1 MKKFFLMLA
10 ITLPCLMTSCIKD
23 EAANK
28 ECDIESAWV
37 EGEAYA
43 QYFYDAAEMRKEYI
57 SSTQTDITFTV
68 RSLISL
74 SKEIPLNLKLTPG
87 ATVTPA
93 NGSMQDF
100 TAGPVSYTV
109 TSEDGQWQRTYRVIF
124 VEPAMP
130 MSKLSFEN
138 VEVRIPANNNGN
150 SYHHFYEIDASGT
163 RRDIWDSG
171 NLGALMLRTNANPEE
186 LPTYS
191 TSDGYS
197 GKAVCLNTQST
208 GNLGAMFGKP
218 IAAGNLFLGK
228 FDMNKAFSETLKT
241 TQFGIEFDREP
252 FRVTGYYKYAPGPTF
267 TDMNQKTVE
276 GRVDEADIY
285 AVFYRNRDAEGNPYY
300 LYGDDVDSEEKLK
313 ANPQVYKI
321 ARVASLPPTDQ
332 WTRFE
337 MFFEG
342 RDADD
347 ELVKNLGFN
356 LALVFSSSKRGAYF
370 EGAVGST
377 LYVDE
382 VEVSFEK

>member
-57 SSTQTDITFTV
+57 SSTQTEITFTV

-100 TAGPVSYTV
+100 TAGPVTYTV

>member
-100 TAGPVSYTV
+100 TAGPVTYTV

-138 VEVRIPANNNGN
+138 VEVRTPANNNGN

>member
-100 TAGPVSYTV
+100 TAGPVTYTV

-300 LYGDDVDSEEKLK
+300 LYGDDVDSEDKLK

>member
-93 NGSMQDF
+93 NGSKQDF
-100 TAGPVSYTV
+100 TAGPVTYTV

>member
-93 NGSMQDF
+93 NGSKQDF
-100 TAGPVSYTV
+100 TAGPVTYTV

-321 ARVASLPPTDQ
+321 ARVASLPPTDK

>member
-100 TAGPVSYTV
+100 TAGPVTYTV

>member
-10 ITLPCLMTSCIKD
+10 VTLPCLMTSCIKD

-100 TAGPVSYTV
+100 TAGPVTYTV

-138 VEVRIPANNNGN
+138 VEVRIPANKNGN

>member
-100 TAGPVSYTV
+100 TAGPVTYTV

-138 VEVRIPANNNGN
+138 VEVRTPANNNGN

-321 ARVASLPPTDQ
+321 ARVASLPPTDK

>member
-93 NGSMQDF
+93 NGSKQDF
-100 TAGPVSYTV
+100 TAGPVTYTV

-138 VEVRIPANNNGN
+138 VEVRTPANNNGN

>member
-100 TAGPVSYTV
+100 TAGPVTYTV

-321 ARVASLPPTDQ
+321 ARVASLPPTDK

>member
-93 NGSMQDF
+93 NGSKQDF
-100 TAGPVSYTV
+100 TAGPVTYTV
-109 TSEDGQWQRTYRVIF
+109 TSEDGQWQRTYKVVF

-321 ARVASLPPTDQ
+321 ARVASLPPTDK

>member
-1 MKKFFLMLA
+1 MRKFFWMLVV
-10 ITLPCLMTSCIKD
+10 TLPCLMTSCIKD

-28 ECDIESAWV
+28 ECDIESAWI

-57 SSTQTDITFTV
+57 SSIQTDITFTV

-87 ATVTPA
+87 ATVSPA
-93 NGSMQDF
+93 NGSKQDF
-100 TAGPVSYTV
+100 TAGPVTYTV

-124 VEPAMP
+124 VEPALP
-130 MSKLSFEN
+130 VSKLSFEN
-138 VEVRIPANNNGN
+138 VEVRIPANKNDN
-150 SYHHFYEIDASGT
+150 SYHHFFEIDASGT

-171 NLGALMLRTNANPEE
+171 NLGALMLRTNTSPEE

-191 TSDGYS
+191 TPDGYT
-197 GKAVCLNTQST
+197 GKGVCLNTQLT
-208 GNLGAMFGKP
+208 GTIGALFNKP
-218 IAAGNLFLGK
+218 IAAGNLFMGK
-228 FDMNKAFSETLKT
+228 FDINKVFTDPLRG
-241 TQFGIEFDREP
+241 TQFGIEFDKDP
-252 FRVTGYYKYAPGPTF
+252 IRVTGYYKYTPGSTF
-267 TDMNQKTVE
+267 TDVRMNTVE

-285 AVFYRNRDAEGNPYY
+285 GVFYRNRDAEGKPYY
-300 LYGDDVDSEEKLK
+300 IYGDDVDSEEKLR

-321 ARVASLPPTDQ
+321 ARVASLPPTDE

-342 RDADD
+342 RDVDS
-347 ELVKNLGFN
+347 ELLKSLGYNLT
-356 LALVFSSSKRGAYF
+356 LVFSSSKRGAYF

-382 VEVSFEK
+382 VEISFEE